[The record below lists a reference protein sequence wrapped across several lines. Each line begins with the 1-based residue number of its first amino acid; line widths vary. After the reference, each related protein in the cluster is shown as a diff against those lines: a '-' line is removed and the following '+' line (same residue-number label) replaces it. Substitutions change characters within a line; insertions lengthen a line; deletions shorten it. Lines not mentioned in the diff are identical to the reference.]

1 MGTQESKPVQTT
13 GKTPEV
19 STKGNTAAHKTGLR
33 GAQTTT
39 LFRVVNFELFV
50 KPNKVVMAFGIIA
63 MTGSVA
69 YLAYL
74 NAVKENQKDQMMYE
88 QYFED
93 GSTIMRAKKSKWD

>member
-1 MGTQESKPVQTT
+1 MYQS
-13 GKTPEV
+13 
-19 STKGNTAAHKTGLR
+19 
-33 GAQTTT
+33 T
-39 LFRVVNFELFV
+39 LFLLSILTVVFFFCFSSSQ
-50 KPNKVVMAFGIIA
+50 NKVVMAFGIIA